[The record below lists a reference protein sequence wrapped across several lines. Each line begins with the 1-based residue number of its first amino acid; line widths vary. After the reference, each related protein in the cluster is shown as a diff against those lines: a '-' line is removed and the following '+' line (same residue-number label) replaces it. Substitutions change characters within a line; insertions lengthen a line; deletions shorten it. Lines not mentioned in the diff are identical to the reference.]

1 MKCFAMAALIAVAAG
16 AAAHAGPVTTGSG
29 TVDFTFTQFNGSFAW
44 VDPGF
49 ENNPSADPNAVIG
62 TVNGVQPT
70 FNGGIF
76 PRGLLG
82 QEIITGDASI
92 SGETATMNN
101 GVFGST
107 LPNVVSFTPV
117 SSFSNVAPG
126 QAFKIGTLAFTNGAW
141 FGGVSNVPVELDFTL
156 TTHSSLPAFDQT
168 SNDAFMMLTNVRPSS
183 ESCSSAQGQAD
194 EADFVHLK
202 SAPALG
208 SLRVFEPLCA
218 PTNSTD
224 QTGSVDVYYHFGS
237 LDPDSLR
244 NVQGE
249 GFLSLSTGLG
259 PLAVPEPSTW
269 VLLTLGLAAF
279 GYRRRKEIG
288 FGCEVRQS
296 DPANVR
302 LGISRPC

>member
-1 MKCFAMAALIAVAAG
+1 MKRFAMAALIAVAAG
-16 AAAHAGPVTTGSG
+16 AAHAGPVTTGSG
-29 TVDFTFTQFNGSFAW
+29 TVDFTFTEFIGSFAW

-62 TVNGVQPT
+62 TVNGAQPT

-76 PRGLLG
+76 PRGLFG

-101 GVFGST
+101 GFLGGTV
-107 LPNVVSFTPV
+107 PNVVSFTPV

-126 QAFKIGTLAFTNGAW
+126 QAFKIGTLTFTNGAW

-156 TTHSSLPAFDQT
+156 TTHSSTATFNQT
-168 SNDAFMMLTNVRPSS
+168 SNDAFKMLTNVKPSS

-194 EADFVHLK
+194 EADFVYLK
-202 SAPALG
+202 STPSLG
-208 SLRVFEPLCA
+208 SLRVFEPFCA
-218 PTNSTD
+218 PTSATD

-244 NVQGE
+244 NVQGD
-249 GFLSLSTGLG
+249 GFLSASTQLG
-259 PLAVPEPSTW
+259 PLAAPEPSTW
-269 VLLTLGLAAF
+269 VLLTLGLAAIGYGRSRKNGF
-279 GYRRRKEIG
+279 GYVKPGAWTWTR
-288 FGCEVRQS
+288 S
-296 DPANVR
+296 
-302 LGISRPC
+302 